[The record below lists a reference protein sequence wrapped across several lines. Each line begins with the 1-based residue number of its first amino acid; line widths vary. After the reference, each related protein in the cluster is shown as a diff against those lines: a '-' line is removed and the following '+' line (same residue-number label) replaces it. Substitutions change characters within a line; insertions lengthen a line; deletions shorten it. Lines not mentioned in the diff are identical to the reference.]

1 MLPIEKFK
9 FASAVEPLT
18 EGKIH
23 LLISE
28 AAGAEVAS
36 EATDFFHK
44 VEEGV
49 ESLEQAMS
57 SLLGD
62 GRQYNSSEAVMKRS
76 MSSSSANSSQGI
88 LAVNQPRIPG
98 LM

>member
-1 MLPIEKFK
+1 M
-9 FASAVEPLT
+9 
-18 EGKIH
+18 
-23 LLISE
+23 
-28 AAGAEVAS
+28 AS

-62 GRQYNSSEAVMKRS
+62 GRQYNSSETFMKRS

-88 LAVNQPRIPG
+88 LAVNLPQILG
-98 LM
+98 LI